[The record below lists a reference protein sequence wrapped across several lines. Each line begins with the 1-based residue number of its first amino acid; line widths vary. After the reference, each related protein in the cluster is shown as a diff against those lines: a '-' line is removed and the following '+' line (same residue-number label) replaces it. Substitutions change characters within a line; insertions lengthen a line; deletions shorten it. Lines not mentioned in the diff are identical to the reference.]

1 MCAYARRL
9 CVSVRVCAYARRLC
23 VSGGGVMGAY
33 CSNVVK
39 YMGHAKTYG
48 RGLMCGSCADR

>member
-1 MCAYARRL
+1 MRDACAL
-9 CVSVRVCAYARRLC
+9 VCAYARMRDACAL
-23 VSGGGVMGAY
+23 VGGVMGAY